1 MSFLLKL
8 IHLLLMA
15 LIELLP
21 SPLPSSDEEGDGQTS
36 SPTANTPEGDDPLT
50 FADIRR
56 ELSLTES
63 DELLLRPSAKQEVQ
77 HFRIQLTNCLKK
89 QLPEITEIAK
99 YLELLQEIRSELLN
113 IKNIVLSDI
122 RRFRYQR
129 RSPTEY
135 YQTVMRS
142 HIHSQLIPY
151 LDVITAEIGLNEKYH
166 GVTDSTKNWITEKF
180 RNLIMAL
187 YAMENIEVGYFD

>member
-8 IHLLLMA
+8 IHRLLMA

-21 SPLPSSDEEGDGQTS
+21 SPLPSSDEEDDGQTS
-36 SPTANTPEGDDPLT
+36 PPTENTPEGDDPQA

-56 ELSLTES
+56 KLYLT
-63 DELLLRPSAKQEVQ
+63 ELLLRPSAKQKVQ
-77 HFRIQLTNCLKK
+77 HFRNHLTKYLKK
-89 QLPEITEIAK
+89 KLPEVTEITK

-113 IKNIVLSDI
+113 IKNVVLSDI
-122 RRFRYQR
+122 RRFRNQR
-129 RSPTEY
+129 RSPSEY

-151 LDVITAEIGLNEKYH
+151 LDVITAEIGLNEQCH
-166 GVTDSTKNWITEKF
+166 GVTDSTKNWISEKF
-180 RNLIMAL
+180 RSLIMAL

>member
-8 IHLLLMA
+8 IHRLLMA

-21 SPLPSSDEEGDGQTS
+21 SPLPSSDEEDDDQTS
-36 SPTANTPEGDDPLT
+36 PPTENTPEGDDPLT

-63 DELLLRPSAKQEVQ
+63 DELLLRPSAKQKVQ
-77 HFRIQLTNCLKK
+77 HFRNHLTKCLKK
-89 QLPEITEIAK
+89 TLPEVTEITK

-113 IKNIVLSDI
+113 IKNVVLSDI
-122 RRFRYQR
+122 RRFRNQR
-129 RSPTEY
+129 RSPSEY

-151 LDVITAEIGLNEKYH
+151 LDVITAEIGLNEQCH
-166 GVTDSTKNWITEKF
+166 GVTDSTKNWISEKF
-180 RNLIMAL
+180 RSLIMAL

>member
-8 IHLLLMA
+8 IHRLLMA

-21 SPLPSSDEEGDGQTS
+21 SPLPSSDEEDDGQTS

-63 DELLLRPSAKQEVQ
+63 DELLLRPSAKQKVQ

-129 RSPTEY
+129 RSPSEY
-135 YQTVMRS
+135 YQKVMRS

-151 LDVITAEIGLNEKYH
+151 LDVITAEIGLNEQCH
-166 GVTDSTKNWITEKF
+166 GVTDSKKNWITEKF